1 MSVILPIQT
10 PFDPFPKS
18 LAVFP
23 LDWSE
28 RMSTAPQLAPSAQK
42 LILVVDD
49 TPLNIGVISGALK
62 DSYKTKVATNGEK
75 ALALASAEDKPDLIL
90 LDIMMPGMDGYE
102 VCTRLKADPSTRDIP
117 VIFLTGQTSAEDETR
132 GFEVGAV
139 DYVHKPFSPAVV
151 KARVR
156 SHILLREARAQLAT
170 QLLALNDELEMARQ
184 IQLSILPHS
193 IPKLTGLDIVA
204 NYLPMTSVAGDFYD
218 FIQIDDQHIGILIAD
233 VSGHGLPSA
242 LIASMLQ
249 VALTG
254 QAAHAAEPAKVLLGL
269 NRALSGKFTQNFVT
283 ATYIYVDLEKN
294 LMRYAGAGH
303 PPMLQWRQSTGKSAK
318 IMENGLVLGMVAEAT
333 YEALEFPLEPG
344 DRYVLYTDGIL
355 EADNAEHG
363 EYGVARFMRFIED
376 HKHLA
381 AEQFSQTFLAEISR
395 WSNQTAKPGQQDD
408 ITLLVVDY
416 KHQ

>member
-1 MSVILPIQT
+1 MSAT
-10 PFDPFPKS
+10 
-18 LAVFP
+18 
-23 LDWSE
+23 
-28 RMSTAPQLAPSAQK
+28 PQLAPSSQK
-42 LILVVDD
+42 LILIVDD

-75 ALALASAEDKPDLIL
+75 ALALASAEEKPDLIL

-102 VCTRLKADPSTRDIP
+102 VCSRLKADPATNEIP

-156 SHILLREARAQLAT
+156 SHILLREARSQLAS
-170 QLLALNDELEMARQ
+170 QLLALNTELEMARQ

-193 IPKLTGLDIVA
+193 IPKLAGLDIA
-204 NYLPMTSVAGDFYD
+204 AHYLPMTSVAGDFYD
-218 FIQIDDQHIGILIAD
+218 FIEIDDKQLGILIAD

-249 VALTG
+249 VALSG
-254 QAAHAAEPAKVLLGL
+254 QASHATEPDKVLLGL
-269 NRALSGKFTQNFVT
+269 NRALCGKFTQNFVT
-283 ATYIYVDLEKN
+283 AAYVYMDLGNN

-303 PPMLQWRQSTGKSAK
+303 PPMLQWRNSTGKATQVL
-318 IMENGLVLGMVAEAT
+318 ENGLILGMFEQAS
-333 YEALEFPLEPG
+333 YQALALSLEPG

-355 EADNAEHG
+355 EAANSAQEQFGADRLMSFMKNHEHLGAEP
-363 EYGVARFMRFIED
+363 
-376 HKHLA
+376 
-381 AEQFSQTFLAEISR
+381 FSQTLLDDLAV
-395 WSNQTAKPGQQDD
+395 WSNHAVDQGQQDD
-408 ITLLVVDY
+408 ITLLVIDY
-416 KHQ
+416 KRH

>member
-1 MSVILPIQT
+1 MSAT
-10 PFDPFPKS
+10 PQ
-18 LAVFP
+18 V
-23 LDWSE
+23 
-28 RMSTAPQLAPSAQK
+28 APSAQK
-42 LILVVDD
+42 LILIVDD

-75 ALALASAEDKPDLIL
+75 AIALASAEEKPDLIL

-102 VCTRLKADPSTRDIP
+102 VCSRLKADPATSEIP

-156 SHILLREARAQLAT
+156 SHILLREARAQLAS
-170 QLLALNDELEMARQ
+170 QLLALNTELEMARQ

-193 IPKLTGLDIVA
+193 IPKLAGLDIA
-204 NYLPMTSVAGDFYD
+204 AHYLPMTSVAGDFYD
-218 FIQIDDQHIGILIAD
+218 FIQIDDKHIGILIAD

-254 QAAHAAEPAKVLLGL
+254 QADHATEPAKVLLGL
-269 NRALSGKFTQNFVT
+269 NRALCGKFTQNFVT
-283 ATYIYVDLEKN
+283 AAYIYVDLESN

-303 PPMLQWRQSTGKSAK
+303 PPMLQWRNSTGKAAQVL
-318 IMENGLVLGMVAEAT
+318 ENGLVLGLIEEAS
-333 YEALEFPLEPG
+333 YEALEFLLEPG

-355 EADNAEHG
+355 EAANSAQEQFGAD
-363 EYGVARFMRFIED
+363 RLMSFIKN
-376 HKHLA
+376 HKHLE
-381 AEQFSQTFLAEISR
+381 AEPFSQTLLNDLAG
-395 WSNQTAKPGQQDD
+395 WSNQTVDQGQQDD
-408 ITLLVVDY
+408 ITLLVIDY
-416 KHQ
+416 KHH

>member
-1 MSVILPIQT
+1 
-10 PFDPFPKS
+10 
-18 LAVFP
+18 
-23 LDWSE
+23 
-28 RMSTAPQLAPSAQK
+28 MSTAPQLAPDAQK

-62 DSYKTKVATNGEK
+62 DTYKTKVATNGEK

-102 VCTRLKADPSTRDIP
+102 VCTRLKADPATREIP

-132 GFEVGAV
+132 GFEVGGV

-156 SHILLREARAQLAT
+156 SHILLREARAQLAS

-193 IPKLTGLDIVA
+193 IPKLTDLDIVA
-204 NYLPMTSVAGDFYD
+204 NFLPMTSVAGDFYD
-218 FIQIDDQHIGILIAD
+218 FIQIDDRHIGILIAD

-254 QAAHAAEPAKVLLGL
+254 QAGHASQPAKVLLGL

-283 ATYIYVDLEKN
+283 AAYIYLDLEKN

-303 PPMLQWRQSTGKSAK
+303 PPILQWRQSTGKSSK
-318 IMENGLVLGMVAEAT
+318 IMENGLVLGMVEEST
-333 YEALEFPLEPG
+333 YEALEFPLEAG

-355 EADNAEHG
+355 EAENSDHE
-363 EYGVARFMRFIED
+363 EYGVDRFMRFMED
-376 HKHLA
+376 NKQLG
-381 AEQFSQTFLAEISR
+381 AEQFSQSFLGEISR
-395 WSNQTAKPGQQDD
+395 WSEHTAKPGQQDD

>member
-1 MSVILPIQT
+1 MSA
-10 PFDPFPKS
+10 S
-18 LAVFP
+18 
-23 LDWSE
+23 
-28 RMSTAPQLAPSAQK
+28 PQLAPTAQK

-62 DSYKTKVATNGEK
+62 DTYKTKVATNGEK
-75 ALALASAEDKPDLIL
+75 ALALASAEEKPDLIL

-102 VCTRLKADPSTRDIP
+102 VCSRLKADPATSEIP

-156 SHILLREARAQLAT
+156 SHILLREARAQLAA
-170 QLLALNDELEMARQ
+170 QLLALNNELEMARQ

-193 IPKLTGLDIVA
+193 IPQLPGLKIA
-204 NYLPMTSVAGDFYD
+204 ARFLPMTSVAGDFYD
-218 FIQIDDQHIGILIAD
+218 FIQIDDKHIGILVAD

-254 QAAHAAEPAKVLLGL
+254 QAAHASEPAKVLAGL
-269 NRALSGKFTQNFVT
+269 NRALCGKFTHNFIT
-283 ATYIYVDLEKN
+283 AAYVYADLEEN

-303 PPMLQWRQSTGKSAK
+303 PPVLQWRDSAGKTTQVL
-318 IMENGLVLGMVAEAT
+318 ENGLILAMFEEAR

-344 DRYVLYTDGIL
+344 DRYVLYTDGVL
-355 EADNAEHG
+355 EAANSAQEQFGAD
-363 EYGVARFMRFIED
+363 RFMRFIES
-376 HKHLA
+376 HMHLG
-381 AEQFSQTFLAEISR
+381 AEQFSQTFLTELSG
-395 WSNQTAKPGQQDD
+395 WSNQTSEQGQQDD
-408 ITLLVVDY
+408 ITLLVIDFM
-416 KHQ
+416 HQ

>member
-1 MSVILPIQT
+1 MSAT
-10 PFDPFPKS
+10 
-18 LAVFP
+18 
-23 LDWSE
+23 
-28 RMSTAPQLAPSAQK
+28 PQLAPSVQK
-42 LILVVDD
+42 LILIVDD

-62 DSYKTKVATNGEK
+62 DSYKTKIATNGEK

-102 VCTRLKADPSTRDIP
+102 VCSRLKANPATNEIP
-117 VIFLTGQTSAEDETR
+117 VIFLTGQTSAEDETH

-156 SHILLREARAQLAT
+156 NHILLREARAQLAA
-170 QLLALNDELEMARQ
+170 QLLALNTELEMARQ

-193 IPKLTGLDIVA
+193 IPKLAGLDIA
-204 NYLPMTSVAGDFYD
+204 AHYLPMTSVAGDFYD
-218 FIQIDDQHIGILIAD
+218 FIQIDDKHIGILIAD

-254 QAAHAAEPAKVLLGL
+254 QAGHASEPDKVLLGL
-269 NRALSGKFTQNFVT
+269 NRALCGKFTHNFVT
-283 ATYIYVDLEKN
+283 AAYVYADLENN

-303 PPMLQWRQSTGKSAK
+303 PPVLQWRNSVGKATQVL
-318 IMENGLVLGMVAEAT
+318 ENGLVLGMFEEAS
-333 YEALEFPLEPG
+333 YQALEFPIEPG

-355 EADNAEHG
+355 EAANSAQEQFGAD
-363 EYGVARFMRFIED
+363 RLMSFMKN
-376 HKHLA
+376 HKHLE
-381 AEQFSQTFLAEISR
+381 AEPFSQTLLDDLAG
-395 WSNQTAKPGQQDD
+395 WSNQAVEQGQQDD
-408 ITLLVVDY
+408 ITLLVIDY
-416 KHQ
+416 KRH